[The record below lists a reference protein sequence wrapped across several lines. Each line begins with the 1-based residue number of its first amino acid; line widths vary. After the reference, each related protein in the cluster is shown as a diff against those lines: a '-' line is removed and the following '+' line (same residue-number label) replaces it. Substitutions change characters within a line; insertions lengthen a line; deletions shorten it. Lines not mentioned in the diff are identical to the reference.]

1 MDISFK
7 RITIDDVDD
16 FLELERTVDGS
27 SIYSAMTD
35 RREAIEEIAK
45 NTVYFIEKDNNVV
58 GNISYEIKDLKVS
71 YISGLMVVPQFQ
83 GQGIGKQAMV
93 IILGELKDLGM
104 ETIELVTHPR
114 NIKALMIY
122 LSLGFELSGW
132 KDNCFGD
139 GEPRVKMIKRQS
151 II

>member
-7 RITIDDVDD
+7 KITIDDVDD
-16 FLELERTVDGS
+16 FLALERTVDGS
-27 SIYSAMTD
+27 IIYSAMTD
-35 RREAIEEIAK
+35 RQEAVEEITK
-45 NTVYFIEKDNNVV
+45 NTVYFIKKDNNVV
-58 GNISYEIKDLKVS
+58 GNISYEIKGLKIP
-71 YISGLMVVPQFQ
+71 YISGLMVAPQFQ

-93 IILGELKDLGM
+93 IILEELKDLGM
-104 ETIELVTHPR
+104 ETIELLTHPR
-114 NIKALMIY
+114 NTKALMIY

-132 KDNCFGD
+132 EDNYFGD

>member
-1 MDISFK
+1 MDISFRK
-7 RITIDDVDD
+7 ITIDDVDD
-16 FLELERTVDGS
+16 FLALERTVDGS
-27 SIYSAMTD
+27 IIYSAMTD
-35 RREAIEEIAK
+35 RQDAIEEIAK
-45 NTVYFIEKDNNVV
+45 NTVYFIEKDNNIV
-58 GNISYEIKDLKVS
+58 GNMSYEIKGLKIA
-71 YISGLMVVPQFQ
+71 YISGLMVSPQFQ

-93 IILGELKDLGM
+93 AMLKELKDLGM

-132 KDNCFGD
+132 EDNYFGD